1 MQFLIMSR
9 TGKPANGSAAPHP
22 NHSEK
27 EVP

>member
-1 MQFLIMSR
+1 LIMSR